1 MGVLEES
8 PGSAGADIPVTGWC
22 DPAFAPV
29 ADAFR
34 ENFASRGELGAGVS
48 VSVGGR
54 VVVDLAGGWRDQ
66 ARTRPWTTDTLVNVF
81 SVGKGLTTA
90 VVAGLVAEGRLDV
103 EEPVSRWWPEFA
115 AAGKGSTTVVQ
126 LLSHQ
131 AGLPA
136 VHHRLPRRAMLDH
149 ALMAE
154 VLALEEP
161 WWEPGTRHGYHVN
174 TFGFLVGELV
184 RRASG
189 STVGALLDERFVRPL
204 DADVHIGLPD
214 SEHPRVADFVWTEAS
229 APVVEQSEAA
239 VTQVDLSTLTVDQLM
254 EFNAYRNPPGFS
266 GIGFVNTPEWRRAE
280 IPSTNAHAS
289 ATGVQRVYA
298 ALAGALSGSSG
309 EPVVARSVLELFTTE
324 RVNGEDAVLHRP
336 SRFGLGFQLSQP
348 QRPLGPGPRAFGHFG
363 AGGSLGFADPDL
375 GLAFGYVVNLMGPRW
390 QNPRNG
396 ALIEALSACLS
407 S

>member
-1 MGVLEES
+1 MGVVE
-8 PGSAGADIPVTGWC
+8 GSSGPPAAGVPVSGWC
-22 DPAFAPV
+22 DPAFTPV
-29 ADAFR
+29 AEAFR
-34 ENFASRGELGAGVS
+34 DNFSSRGELGAGVS
-48 VSVGGR
+48 ISVGGR
-54 VVVDLAGGWRDQ
+54 VVVDLAGGWRDR

-81 SVGKGLTTA
+81 SVGKGLTAA

-103 EEPVSRWWPEFA
+103 DAPVSRWWPEFG
-115 AAGKGSTTVVQ
+115 AAGKDAVTVAQ

-136 VHHRLPRRAMLDH
+136 VHDVLPQRAFLHHD
-149 ALMAE
+149 LMAQ

-161 WWEPGTRHGYHVN
+161 WWAPGTAHGYHVN

-189 STVGALLDERFVRPL
+189 STVGGLLRDRFAGPL
-204 DADVHIGLPD
+204 DADVHIGLPETED
-214 SEHPRVADFVWTEAS
+214 VRVADFVWTEVA
-229 APVVEQSEAA
+229 AAVAEQAEAA
-239 VTQVDLSTLTVDQLM
+239 MANFDVSALTTEQLM
-254 EFNAYRNPPGFS
+254 EHNAYRNPPGFS
-266 GIGFVNTPEWRRAE
+266 GIGFVNTPEWRRVE
-280 IPSTNAHAS
+280 IPSTNGHAS

-298 ALAGALSGSSG
+298 ALAGAWSGHASAA
-309 EPVVARSVLELFTTE
+309 VVPRSVMELFTTE
-324 RVNGEDAVLHRP
+324 QVSGEDLVLHRP
-336 SRFGLGFQLSQP
+336 SRFGLGFQLTQP

-396 ALIEALSACLS
+396 ALIEALSACL
-407 S
+407 

>member
-1 MGVLEES
+1 MGVVEES
-8 PGSAGADIPVTGWC
+8 PGQPTSGVPVSGWC

-29 ADAFR
+29 TEAFR
-34 ENFASRGELGAGVS
+34 DNFVSRGELGAGVS
-48 VSVGGR
+48 ISVGGR

-81 SVGKGLTTA
+81 SVGKGLTAA
-90 VVAGLVAEGRLDV
+90 VVAALVAEGRLDV
-103 EEPVSRWWPEFA
+103 DAPVSRWWPDFG
-115 AAGKGSTTVVQ
+115 AAGKGEVTVAQ

-136 VHHRLPRRAMLDH
+136 VHDRLPRRAMLDH
-149 ALMAE
+149 ELMAQI
-154 VLALEEP
+154 LALEEP
-161 WWEPGTRHGYHVN
+161 WWEPGTQHGYHVN

-189 STVGALLDERFVRPL
+189 STVGTLLREHFGQPL

-214 SEHPRVADFVWTEAS
+214 SEHGRVADFVWTEA
-229 APVVEQSEAA
+229 AAAAIEQGEAGL
-239 VTQVDLSTLTVDQLM
+239 TQLDLSSLTVDQLM

-266 GIGFVNTPEWRRAE
+266 GIGFVNAPEWRRVE
-280 IPSTNAHAS
+280 IPSTNGHAS

-298 ALAGALSGSSG
+298 ALAGALFGHS
-309 EPVVARSVLELFTTE
+309 EAPVVPRSVLELFTTE
-324 RVNGEDAVLHRP
+324 QVNGDDVILHRP
-336 SRFGLGFQLSQP
+336 SRFGLGFQLTQP
-348 QRPLGPGPRAFGHFG
+348 QRPLGPGPHAFGHFG

-396 ALIEALSACLS
+396 ALIEALSACLAD
-407 S
+407 